1 MSVPPQMMTGTMGMN
16 NTGTGVVANAGGAA
30 NIGGTGGDI
39 STALG
44 LGANIYGIS
53 NSINLMQEAQTAFNQ
68 SNPMGAYRPTYAA
81 DLLNLI
87 QNPSSVTSLP
97 GYQFQM
103 GQGVQAIDRSAAAP
117 GGTGFGSGAEGA
129 ALAQFGQGLASNF
142 YNQQVGVLGNL
153 AGAGISPTG
162 MTGAIQAQGGAASG
176 FGSNIAGLGNNLG
189 NAYNTVSGWMNPV
202 STSSLDWGG
211 TYSGLDSSTGAL
223 AASQGA
229 DISSG
234 IDAGISG
241 ASAAGGAASDVG
253 DLSDLFGFSA
263 AGGEAATG
271 GAAAGGGTLGGSLAT
286 PGVVGSLAAPGAAA
300 GTEVGGD
307 VAVASDAGA
316 AAGGTDAAAGLGGA
330 AAGALFG
337 GIAIGGIIGMGLLD
351 AKQSEVSPVS
361 LYNMNMNDA
370 ASLAQISGN
379 ISAGRAGP
387 YGSSLVYLG
396 DGSSPAMDA
405 LTQGAGPTMA
415 DIRGANS
422 GVTPLTP
429 QQVAASLAQESTSY
443 KNLAQYDLANNIW
456 G

>member
-129 ALAQFGQGLASNF
+129 ALTQFGQGLASNF

-162 MTGAIQAQGGAASG
+162 MTGAINAQGGAASG

-189 NAYNTVSGWMNPV
+189 NAYNTV

-229 DISSG
+229 DISGG

-300 GTEVGGD
+300 
-307 VAVASDAGA
+307 
-316 AAGGTDAAAGLGGA
+316 GTDAAAGLGGA